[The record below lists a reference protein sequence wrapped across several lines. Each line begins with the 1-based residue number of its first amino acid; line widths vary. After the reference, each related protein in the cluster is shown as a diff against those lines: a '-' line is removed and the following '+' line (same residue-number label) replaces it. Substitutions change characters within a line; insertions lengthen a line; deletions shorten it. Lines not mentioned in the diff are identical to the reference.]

1 MIRNNQNDL
10 FIYILFFFHASDQDG
25 ISGIRFTL
33 SCEMT
38 AKGQN
43 SWNYDFQDTG
53 LPKMMNSDT

>member
-1 MIRNNQNDL
+1 MIRNNQNA
-10 FIYILFFFHASDQDG
+10 IYIYIFFFHASDQDG

-38 AKGQN
+38 TKRQN

-53 LPKMMNSDT
+53 PPKMMNSDT